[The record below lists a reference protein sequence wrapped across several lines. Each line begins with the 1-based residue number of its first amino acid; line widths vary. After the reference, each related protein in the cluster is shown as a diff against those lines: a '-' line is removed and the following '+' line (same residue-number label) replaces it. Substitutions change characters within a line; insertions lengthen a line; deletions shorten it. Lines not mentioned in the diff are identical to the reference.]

1 VSKEKDGVFAGDQ
14 LIEIG
19 ASESKAAL
27 SVAARSLLV
36 FMAVFRIVTSHCV
49 GHARESGNARYF
61 NCSNVDGERLDV
73 SVEYTLVYA
82 LQDAW
87 KRGRLYLAR
96 T

>member
-1 VSKEKDGVFAGDQ
+1 VSKDKDGVFAGDQ
-14 LIEIG
+14 LSEIG

-27 SVAARSLLV
+27 SVAAKSLRV

-61 NCSNVDGERLDV
+61 NCANVDGERLDV

-87 KRGRLYLAR
+87 KRGGLHLAR